1 MTVGDASIARD
12 ARPEHG
18 ALTFFVAAFAFTWL
32 PQLPSL
38 LALWGVLPGPPERF
52 LPLAGLGAFGPML
65 AAIYAAR
72 RESGREGVKALFR
85 PLRAW
90 RVGPVWYV
98 LAPLLSGAIF
108 VASAAVY
115 RLLGGRFDGPWVYL
129 PTEAPRLVAL
139 VVFPIGE
146 ELGWRG
152 FAQPRLQ
159 RRYGPLAASAVIG
172 LAWAL
177 WHGPMFALAGV
188 GGPLVLATLVPFFVA
203 GSVVFAWAYNRA
215 GGSVWMAVLL
225 HVGAHLN
232 NTNRSLPGDATPLLL
247 HTAGYCAVA
256 LALVLIDREAWRK
269 SAAVA
274 G

>member
-1 MTVGDASIARD
+1 MHDPNMTDAPQACSR
-12 ARPEHG
+12 RG
-18 ALTFFVAAFAFTWL
+18 TLTFFLAAFAFTWG

-65 AAIYAAR
+65 AAIVAAY
-72 RESGREGVKALFR
+72 RESGKEGVRALFR
-85 PLRAW
+85 PLPGW
-90 RVGPVWYV
+90 RVSPVWYA

-108 VASAAVY
+108 IASAAVY

-139 VVFPIGE
+139 VAFPIGE

-152 FAQPRLQ
+152 YAQPRLQ

-172 LAWAL
+172 VAWAL
-177 WHGPMFALAGV
+177 WHGPMFALSGV
-188 GGPLVLATLVPFFVA
+188 GGPLVLAAMLPFFVA
-203 GSVVFAWAYNRA
+203 GSVVFAWGYNRA
-215 GGSVWMAVLL
+215 GGSAWMAVLL

-232 NTNRSLPGDATPLLL
+232 NTNRSLPGDVRPLLL

-256 LALVLIDREAWRK
+256 LALVLIDRGAWRRP
-269 SAAVA
+269 VA
-274 G
+274 PAG